1 MEASLQAPRSCEPG
15 TVLGGAGGARAQRK
29 DVGRARRCRA
39 AAAGRRI
46 RAGKLKNAGSTPL
59 RIEAQAMTDAWTIKN
74 KNGDLLSRFVRDKR
88 HDVER
93 ALLPIHYDTHRL
105 LAEPSY
111 REQFQQHLEQIL
123 DREGWTIV
131 PITLIERSTA
141 S

>member
-1 MEASLQAPRSCEPG
+1 VSDASASRR
-15 TVLGGAGGARAQRK
+15 GGPSRRGRQIDKGA
-29 DVGRARRCRA
+29 
-39 AAAGRRI
+39 I
-46 RAGKLKNAGSTPL
+46 NAIADQG
-59 RIEAQAMTDAWTIKN
+59 AQAMTDAWTIKN
-74 KNGDLLSRFVRDKR
+74 QAGELLSRFVRDER

-105 LAEPSY
+105 LTEPPY
-111 REQFQQHLEQIL
+111 REQFEQHLEQIL